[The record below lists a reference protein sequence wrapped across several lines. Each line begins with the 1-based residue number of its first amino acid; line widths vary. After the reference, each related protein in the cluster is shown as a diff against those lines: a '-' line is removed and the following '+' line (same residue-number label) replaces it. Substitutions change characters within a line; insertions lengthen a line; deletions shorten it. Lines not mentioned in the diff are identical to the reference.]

1 MNTKQAR
8 SRIVHR
14 LKITEGH
21 LKKVREMLEKNTY
34 CIDVLH
40 QSQAVQAAL
49 KEIDHLILE
58 NHLNTCVVEAI
69 KKGRSKEVI
78 DEIMA
83 VLKKT
88 PR

>member
-1 MNTKQAR
+1 MNAKPAR